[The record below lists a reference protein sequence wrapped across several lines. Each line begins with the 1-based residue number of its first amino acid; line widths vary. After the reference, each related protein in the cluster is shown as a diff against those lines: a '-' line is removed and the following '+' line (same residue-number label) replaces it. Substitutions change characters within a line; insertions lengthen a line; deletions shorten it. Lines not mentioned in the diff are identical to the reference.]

1 MLKLFILLN
10 LINLSLSDFIGYC
23 ENIFDMN
30 TCIENIYC
38 AWCNVTNY
46 HNNTYITE
54 ESCIFK
60 NTCLKEYNNNT
71 DCIINPNKDQICNF
85 TISAIN
91 LLLIIVYV
99 AIAYTLIMTSKKFYN
114 PEEHPKY
121 ACFIDFLLTCFVFVP
136 SFTLWFSNSSY
147 YLPYLLAL
155 LTFTFILFLF
165 GSSYKYR
172 QRRNL
177 RYTGYH
183 QINGS
188 LE

>member
-1 MLKLFILLN
+1 MLKLFILFN
-10 LINLSLSDFIGYC
+10 LINLSLTDFIGYC
-23 ENIFDMN
+23 ENIFDMD
-30 TCIENIYC
+30 TCIESIYC
-38 AWCNVTNY
+38 GWCNVTNY
-46 HNNTYITE
+46 YNNTYVTK

-60 NTCLKEYNNNT
+60 NTCITNFNDTN
-71 DCIINPNKDQICNF
+71 CIINPNNYQICNF

-91 LLLIIVYV
+91 LLLIILYI
-99 AIAYTLIMTSKKFYN
+99 AIAYTLISTSKNFYN

-121 ACFIDFLLTCFVFVP
+121 ACFIDFFLTSFVFVP
-136 SFTLWFSNSSY
+136 SFTLWFINSSY
-147 YLPYLLAL
+147 FLPYLLAL
-155 LTFTFILFLF
+155 LTFTFIFFLI
-165 GSSYKYR
+165 SSGYRYR